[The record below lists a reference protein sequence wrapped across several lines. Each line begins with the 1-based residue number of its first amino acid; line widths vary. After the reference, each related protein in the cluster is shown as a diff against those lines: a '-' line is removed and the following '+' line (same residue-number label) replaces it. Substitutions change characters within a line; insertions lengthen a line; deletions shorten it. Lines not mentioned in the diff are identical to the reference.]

1 MKISRRKLLRYSL
14 AAGCLGLGGYV
25 WQIEPSWTAYEK
37 RELQIPNL
45 SNDLIGKTL
54 IQFSDLHIG
63 RKVADNYLSNQ
74 FAYVKSLR
82 PDFVVYTGDFID
94 DPTPYHLNKLQRLA
108 SEFPL
113 GSIGTAGVLGNH
125 DYVRTTQDCTMAD
138 KVINE
143 LNDSGVNVLLD
154 STINFG
160 GLTIAGLDDLW
171 SPRFAQGRCKDV
183 VQSLSGPSIV
193 LSHNPDSVDLP
204 IWNGYSSWVLC
215 GHTHGGQCRIPGFAP
230 PFLPVRNRN
239 YVAGSY
245 QLKGGHK
252 MYINRGLGHSM
263 KVRFFVRPEIT
274 VFTLAKA

>member
-25 WQIEPSWTAYEK
+25 WQIEPRWTAYEK
-37 RELQIPNL
+37 RELQVPGL
-45 SNDLIGKTL
+45 SDDLIGKTL

-63 RKVADNYLSNQ
+63 RKVADNYLLNQ
-74 FAYVKSLR
+74 FAYVRSLR

-94 DPTPYHLNKLQRLA
+94 DPTPFHLNKLKRLA
-108 SEFPL
+108 SKFPL

-143 LNDSGVNVLLD
+143 LNESGLNVLLD
-154 STINFG
+154 STISFR

-171 SPRFAQGRCKDV
+171 SPRFAQSRCKDII
-183 VQSLSGPSIV
+183 QSLPAPSIV

-215 GHTHGGQCRIPGFAP
+215 GHTHGGQCRIPGFSP

-245 QLKGGHK
+245 QIEGGHK
-252 MYINRGLGHSM
+252 MYINRGLGHSA
-263 KVRFFVRPEIT
+263 KVRFCVRPEIT
-274 VFTLAKA
+274 IFTMAKA